1 MRWDEQKK
9 SPQLLYWLFQ
19 IFTPTPP
26 PPLSNT
32 TKRYSKSQNVFLQ
45 NVYIYKSYM
54 INFIPVNIKNPI
66 LDSRIYILYW

>member
-1 MRWDEQKK
+1 MNRKNPPNFFIDYFRF
-9 SPQLLYWLFQ
+9 S
-19 IFTPTPP
+19 PP

>member
-1 MRWDEQKK
+1 MNRKN
-9 SPQLLYWLFQ
+9 
-19 IFTPTPP
+19 PP
-26 PPLSNT
+26 NFFIDYFRFSPPLSNT